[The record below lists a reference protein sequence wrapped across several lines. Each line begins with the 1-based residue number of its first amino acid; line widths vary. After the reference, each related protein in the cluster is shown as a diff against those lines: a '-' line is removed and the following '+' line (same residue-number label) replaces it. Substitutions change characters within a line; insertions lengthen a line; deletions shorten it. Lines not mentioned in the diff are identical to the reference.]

1 MIEPSVSPP
10 DLHRRRFVLFS
21 GKGGVGKT
29 TMASAFALSCA
40 RRGQRTLL
48 MELGAKDKSS
58 SLFGAAQVDSEI
70 REVDENLYAV
80 NVTPKQ
86 AMKEYAL
93 MVLKIKLIYRAVFEN
108 RVVSAFLRVVPGL
121 NELLML
127 GKAYYHATEE
137 DENGELVW
145 DKVIVD
151 APATGH
157 GIFFLKIA
165 SVITNLIS
173 SGRMYDEAQRIL
185 DLLQDEERTGIAL
198 VTLAEDMPVNE
209 TLMLSKV
216 VREEMELPVACVIAN
231 AIYRPIFSEAEQ
243 DWLVDAREHL
253 AQYEANV
260 GEDTLELSG
269 FFEAA
274 KFRIDR
280 VTMQQ
285 GYLEKLRREVHEPL
299 IEIPY
304 YFFDRMSFA
313 IIDEIAEDLDDILPT
328 EMSDAQSAG

>member
-1 MIEPSVSPP
+1 
-10 DLHRRRFVLFS
+10 
-21 GKGGVGKT
+21 
-29 TMASAFALSCA
+29 MASAFALSCA
-40 RRGQRTLL
+40 RRGERTLL
-48 MELGAKDKSS
+48 MELGVKDKSS

-80 NVTPKQ
+80 NVTPQ
-86 AMKEYAL
+86 AAMEEYAL

-108 RVVSAFLRVVPGL
+108 RVVKAFLRVVPGL

-127 GKAYYHATEE
+127 GKAYYHVTEE
-137 DENGELVW
+137 DERGKPVW

-165 SVITNLIS
+165 SVITNLIN
-173 SGRMYDEAQRIL
+173 SGRMYDEAQSIL
-185 DLLQDEERTGIAL
+185 ELLRDETRTGIAL

-209 TLMLSKV
+209 TLMLRKV
-216 VREEMELPVACVIAN
+216 IEEEMELPVACVIAN
-231 AIYRPIFSEAEQ
+231 AIYRPLFSEEEE
-243 DWLVDAREHL
+243 DWIEAARRHVDRDADES
-253 AQYEANV
+253 E
-260 GEDTLELSG
+260 EDEESKVLGYL
-269 FFEAA
+269 EAA

-280 VTMQQ
+280 VAMQQ
-285 GYLEKLRREVHEPL
+285 KYLEKLRAEVEEPL

-313 IIDEIAEDLDDILPT
+313 IIDEIAGDLDEVVPAET
-328 EMSDAQSAG
+328 SSAQSAG